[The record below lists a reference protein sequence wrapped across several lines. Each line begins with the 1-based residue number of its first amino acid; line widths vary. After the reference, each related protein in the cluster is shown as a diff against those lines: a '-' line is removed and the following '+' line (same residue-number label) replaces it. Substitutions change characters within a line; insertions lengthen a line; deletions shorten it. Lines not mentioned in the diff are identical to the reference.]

1 MKSDR
6 SIEDLIMTSE
16 VEQKRIR
23 MYESL
28 RYVVE
33 LCGGD
38 WYRLEKEL
46 ANGMTV
52 YQLINVLGQND
63 IRFIYTKEDAN
74 K

>member
-1 MKSDR
+1 MKNNR
-6 SIEDLIMTSE
+6 NIKDLITTSD

-28 RYVVE
+28 RYAVE

-38 WYRLEKEL
+38 WYHLEKEL

-52 YQLINVLGQND
+52 YQLIDVLGQND
-63 IRFIYTKEDAN
+63 IKFIYTKEDAN